1 MMRLDGANRTVKE
14 YNVTKKKLATENSD
28 LVRQLEE
35 TEAKMGE
42 INTLKLSLAN
52 QLMEAK
58 KLAND
63 ETRVS
68 ANITGVCVCVC
79 AFARSK

>member
-1 MMRLDGANRTVKE
+1 MVRLDGANRTVSE

-58 KLAND
+58 KLVND

-68 ANITGVCVCVC
+68 DNTTKACVCMC
-79 AFARSK
+79 E